1 MIVRNQNRVKKQA
14 KNCPEQWEGQQQ
26 QQQQA
31 LIAKYSSP
39 TTTTTRR
46 ATWIITS

>member
-14 KNCPEQWEGQQQ
+14 KNCPEQWEGQQL
-26 QQQQA
+26 QQQA

>member
-26 QQQQA
+26 QA

-46 ATWIITS
+46 ATGIITS

>member
-14 KNCPEQWEGQQQ
+14 KNCPEQWEGQQ